1 MQTALRCDKITNME
15 GDDGMSLQQSLKQSK
30 NLGIVYS
37 KGQIPLKKLRNA
49 KQEYGGFQ
57 PENVLYLTDQTVFG
71 SAKRGIAI
79 TSEGIHGKFY
89 GDAFHISFATIGKL
103 RVSGGDCVEAVD
115 RRGRVKQRVRIGVG
129 NMGLELTEI
138 YREARQELY
147 LAGKQIWDNDATEEP
162 AWTAPQEFTA
172 PDPGQTVPDYAR
184 TVPEQYGFMDA
195 FAERLE
201 DLKPGDLPL

>member
-1 MQTALRCDKITNME
+1 
-15 GDDGMSLQQSLKQSK
+15 MSLQQSLKKVK
-30 NLGIVYS
+30 NLGIIYS

-89 GDAFHISFATIGKL
+89 GDAFHISFAAIGKL
-103 RVSGGDCVEAVD
+103 RVSGGDSVEAVGED
-115 RRGRVKQRVRIGVG
+115 GRVKQRVRIGVG
-129 NMGLELTEI
+129 DMSSELTKV

-147 LAGKQIWDNDATEEP
+147 GASPVRDDDVTEKPEWTKQS
-162 AWTAPQEFTA
+162 EF
-172 PDPGQTVPDYAR
+172 TVPDPNQ
-184 TVPEQYGFMDA
+184 TVPEQYSFADL

>member
-1 MQTALRCDKITNME
+1 MQTTFRCDKITIME
-15 GDDGMSLQQSLKQSK
+15 GDDGMSLQQSLKKAK
-30 NLGIVYS
+30 NLGIIYS

-89 GDAFHISFATIGKL
+89 GDAFHISFAAIGKL
-103 RVSGGDCVEAVD
+103 RVSGGDSVEAVGED
-115 RRGRVKQRVRIGVG
+115 GRVKQRVRIGVG
-129 NMGLELTEI
+129 DMSSELTEV

-147 LAGKQIWDNDATEEP
+147 GASPVWDDDVTEKP
-162 AWTAPQEFTA
+162 AWTGQSEF
-172 PDPGQTVPDYAR
+172 TVPDPNQ
-184 TVPEQYGFMDA
+184 TVPEQHGFADL